1 MSCPANE
8 THNPC
13 GDSCEPKCA
22 DLYEYERRPC
32 TRECYPPGGACVCER
47 GFYRNKEKQCVSE
60 EDCQTDFMEFIT
72 FEPS

>member
-22 DLYEYERRPC
+22 DLYEYERR
-32 TRECYPPGGACVCER
+32 VDER
-47 GFYRNKEKQCVSE
+47 FAPR
-60 EDCQTDFMEFIT
+60 DFESWPT
-72 FEPS
+72 TLHQK